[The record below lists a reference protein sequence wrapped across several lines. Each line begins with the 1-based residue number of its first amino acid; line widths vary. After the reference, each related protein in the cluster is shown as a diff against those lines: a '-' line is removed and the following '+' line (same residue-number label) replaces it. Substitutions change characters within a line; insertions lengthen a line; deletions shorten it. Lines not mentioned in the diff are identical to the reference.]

1 MTSTVPFSVVA
12 DPAAMTQ
19 LPSGSIIGPLHVVV
33 GDEALPAAPW
43 HDFPVVVLAG
53 WCQALSRRRRTV
65 DLDFMDGPCA
75 LHLEVMPTG
84 LTTIW
89 FVDSGDERELG
100 AGALADVRNAVLAAA
115 TAVLDECG
123 RRGWSTPLTRQ
134 LARACAR
141 LRRVVEEKRS
151 KP

>member
-19 LPSGSIIGPLHVVV
+19 RPSGSIIGPLHVVV

-65 DLDFMDGPCA
+65 ELDFMDGPCA
-75 LHLEVMPTG
+75 LRLEVTPTG
-84 LTTIW
+84 STTIW

-100 AGALADVRNAVLAAA
+100 AVALVDVRTAVVAAA
-115 TAVLDECG
+115 TAVLAECG
-123 RRGWSTPLTRQ
+123 RRGWSTTVTRQ
-134 LARACAR
+134 LARTCAR

-151 KP
+151 EP